1 MDAFIRGTAEADFSR
16 ARNRETVQKILS
28 LLNPSSQDLISL
40 REVREALHPRTE
52 SYRGLQVVPLE
63 KIVGSEGRY
72 ADFNKKFLPKHDHL
86 RGRWTRVDQAR
97 LTQVNLPP
105 VSLFEIGGVYFVRDG
120 NHRVSVA
127 RQQGAANIDAEVIS
141 LDSKIKL
148 PADLTREKLKQAV
161 LDYERAQF
169 MRRTRFDKIFPE
181 CSLTFSANGRYG
193 EILEHIYGHKYYIN
207 QNYNEEL
214 PFETAMRSW
223 YHNVYRPIVEKI
235 REHKTLSRFPGRTEA
250 DMYVWLV
257 KHWDQ
262 LKQRCGEDS
271 SLDKAVHDLTERF
284 GRSFF
289 QQIKDAFARMR
300 EDRERKRK
308 IATGEIIE
316 P

>member
-141 LDSKIKL
+141 LDSKM
-148 PADLTREKLKQAV
+148 V
-161 LDYERAQF
+161 
-169 MRRTRFDKIFPE
+169 
-181 CSLTFSANGRYG
+181 
-193 EILEHIYGHKYYIN
+193 
-207 QNYNEEL
+207 
-214 PFETAMRSW
+214 
-223 YHNVYRPIVEKI
+223 
-235 REHKTLSRFPGRTEA
+235 
-250 DMYVWLV
+250 
-257 KHWDQ
+257 
-262 LKQRCGEDS
+262 
-271 SLDKAVHDLTERF
+271 
-284 GRSFF
+284 
-289 QQIKDAFARMR
+289 RMSVR
-300 EDRERKRK
+300 
-308 IATGEIIE
+308 
-316 P
+316 